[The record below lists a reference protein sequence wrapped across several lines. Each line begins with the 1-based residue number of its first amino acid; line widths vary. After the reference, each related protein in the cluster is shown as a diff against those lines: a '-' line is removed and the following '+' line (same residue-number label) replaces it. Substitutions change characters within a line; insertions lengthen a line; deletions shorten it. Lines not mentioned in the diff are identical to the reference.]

1 MDEVT
6 RISAYLLSI
15 SGEISRMVREG
26 FWDVAMSERT
36 AGRQDMAT
44 NLDHKIG
51 QFVSAR
57 LMEQFD
63 GLIRFDSEEA
73 EERRGDGPYV
83 VRIDPLDGTK
93 HAISGIALVTSL
105 ISVSVDER
113 TVFALMIHPFTDKVY
128 SATIGK
134 GAYVNGHQIHV
145 SDQSIYDNFV
155 IHEQPTSSLFQKN
168 PSLFAHNEAHLH
180 ALMTRA
186 YRLRNVGNASI
197 SVGWVAEGAAT
208 AYVDLSGTTK
218 LYDIEA
224 AILIAREAGAV
235 VGDFEGNSIEKV
247 NYATDD
253 DRKVVSEHLLIANP
267 KAYAEIVTLFEENRE

>member
-1 MDEVT
+1 MEEVA
-6 RISAYLLSI
+6 RISSYLLSI

-51 QFVSAR
+51 QYVSAK

-73 EERRGDGPYV
+73 EDRKGDGPYV

-93 HAISGIALVTSL
+93 HAISGIALITTL
-105 ISVSVDER
+105 ISVSIDEK
-113 TVFALMIHPFTDKVY
+113 TVFALMIHPFTDKIY
-128 SATIGK
+128 SATRGK
-134 GAYVNGHQIHV
+134 GAYMNGHPIHV

-168 PSLFAHNEAHLH
+168 PTLFARNEAHLH
-180 ALMTRA
+180 TLMTKA

-224 AILIAREAGAV
+224 AILIAKEAGAI
-235 VGDFEGNSIEKV
+235 VGDFEGNNIEHV
-247 NYATDD
+247 TYASDD

-267 KAYAEIVTLFEENRE
+267 KAFAEIVEHFKG